1 MLDDYNGEGL
11 GIEVDFSL
19 PAARV
24 IRALDQI
31 IEWRGKPKTIRSDNG
46 PEYISTTNDHRIRIA
61 AGARIEEGITI
72 WELLHLRFL

>member
-11 GIEVDFSL
+11 GIEVDFAL

-31 IEWRGKPKTIRSDNG
+31 IEW
-46 PEYISTTNDHRIRIA
+46 
-61 AGARIEEGITI
+61 
-72 WELLHLRFL
+72 